1 MSRVQVNLKTGK
13 AKGVHATPK
22 PEAGR
27 KTSTTLFECL
37 VASPSVARGALFE
50 EAAIEQGWDP
60 IVCND
65 AEDATRTAVCRRIRL
80 ALVDL
85 ESAGPVQNDAF
96 RSVVE
101 QVAAAQGPLLL
112 ICGSDGDVAEEIWA
126 RQLGAWMYVPGIDSD
141 SDLPL
146 LFGEA
151 KSASEKLLPLP
162 PAESPLRGEPESA
175 ARKPR

>member
-1 MSRVQVNLKTGK
+1 MSRVQSNLKAGK
-13 AKGVHATPK
+13 AASVRATPK
-22 PEAGR
+22 PNAAR
-27 KTSTTLFECL
+27 KAATSLFECL

-60 IVCND
+60 IVCHD
-65 AEDATRTAVCRRIRL
+65 AEDAARTAVCRRIRL

-85 ESAGPVQNDAF
+85 ESAGPLQNDAF
-96 RSVVE
+96 RGVVE
-101 QVAAAQGPLLL
+101 QIAAAEGPLLL

-126 RQLGAWMYVPGIDSD
+126 RQLGTWMYGPGIDSG

-151 KSASEKLLPLP
+151 KRVSENLLSLP
-162 PAESPLRGEPESA
+162 PTESPAKEPRPA